1 MLYSNKRLQNTKRY
15 KEYQE
20 LNDKYYKLSL
30 AKEQGQQSFIKNN
43 RFRNSA
49 TNELLNLNYSFEKY
63 YKKYT
68 KSIEQKVYT
77 IEAKATQNNL
87 VPVFIT
93 LTLPNYFHP
102 FKSINYNNKR
112 LYTALNKD
120 FAFNNI
126 DSAIQGGY
134 NYLNTIYRTFYK
146 RVKNNVSKLMYIKV
160 VETHKTF
167 IPHFHILFFIAKE
180 EIKIIRKN
188 FSKICNEFNLSQYD
202 LELVQTNEELK
213 ETKNHNIKT
222 GVNRASKY
230 IMKYIT
236 KSLSNGEDYYKA
248 RILDGWKRLYK
259 IRMITMSN
267 LDLSLSD
274 FRTIYHNLDSNT
286 KDKLLN
292 EAIKDKKS
300 IFHYIMENI
309 FKLKIID
316 KDNKKS
322 IRKYGSIKSKKFIL
336 ITSIT
341 QSKRISGG
349 YHTKVDNFKF
359 FIEHKLIYD
368 KPKYIKI
375 RRKDNEYKINNNW
388 INIRNSNKRV

>member
-15 KEYQE
+15 KEYLS

-43 RFRNSA
+43 RFKNNA
-49 TNELLNLNYSFEKY
+49 TGEQLNLNYSFEKY

-68 KSIEQKVYT
+68 KSIEQKIYT
-77 IEAKATQNNL
+77 IESIAKDKSL
-87 VPVFIT
+87 VPVFVT
-93 LTLPNYFHP
+93 LTLPNEYHP
-102 FKSINYNNKR
+102 FKSINYKGKR
-112 LYTALNKD
+112 LYTSLNKG
-120 FAFNNI
+120 FTYKNI
-126 DSAIQGGY
+126 DSAIQEGY
-134 NYLNTIYRTFYK
+134 NYLNHIYRTFYK
-146 RVKNNVSKLMYIKV
+146 RVKNNVSELMYIKV

-167 IPHFHILFFIAKE
+167 IPHFHILFFVAKS

-188 FSKICNEFNLSQYD
+188 FSRICYEFNLSQVD
-202 LELVQTNEELK
+202 LELVQTEYELK
-213 ETKNHNIKT
+213 EKENHNIKT

-236 KSLSNGEDYYKA
+236 KSLSSGEDYYKA

-274 FRTIYHNLDSNT
+274 FRTIYHNLDSDI

-292 EAIKDKKS
+292 EAKEQKKS

-322 IRKYGSIKSKKFIL
+322 IKQYGSIKSKKFIL

-388 INIRNSNKRV
+388 SNICNSNKRV